1 MFSFFF
7 FYRYCDHIKDGVK
20 KVLLFSKAVKM
31 LELSKLRK
39 LSIVGYT
46 VLVVIDVSFLLS
58 IHCYRSVNI
67 AINRLVDVLLQ
78 PYTRG
83 GRVWSFDC

>member
-7 FYRYCDHIKDGVK
+7 TRYCDLIKDGLK
-20 KVLLFSKAVKM
+20 KVLLFSKEVKM
-31 LELSKLRK
+31 LELKKLWK

-46 VLVVIDVSFLLS
+46 VLIVIDVSFLLS
-58 IHCYRSVNI
+58 ILCCRSVNF
-67 AINRLVDVLLQ
+67 AINRLVDVLGQ